1 MKKLLIFAAVAT
13 LFAACSKDATK
24 DLAITKPIDK
34 FYVTL
39 ADEDASRVQLDADCK
54 TVWTE
59 GDSVSIFNKTTGNE
73 CWGFNGATGDTK
85 GELTKVSGDA
95 GEPID
100 KVFALYPYNA
110 ENTIANGVIG
120 TVIPATQKYMKGS
133 FGEGGNIMVATS
145 DNTDLSF
152 KHLFG
157 WIRIALTGDK
167 SIKSIT
173 LQGYGSEPIAG
184 KATIGDDLG
193 VTLGSDAGT
202 SVTLD
207 CGEGVQLSAEPT
219 YFYIAVAPQ
228 TFSKGIYV
236 EIVDADNNIATL
248 STAKSITV
256 ERNHI
261 VPMKASEC
269 TPLTAPLANQIWYTT
284 SNGATITPKDYYGHI
299 VSNTYSGD
307 RGVITF
313 DCARKTIA
321 EQAFKNCETLT
332 GITIPNGVTSIE
344 TDAFQYCGKLET
356 VVIPD
361 SVTKIGNDAFLY
373 CTTLPQITIPDS
385 AVSIGRGAFSRC
397 YALKSIAIP
406 DNVTKIEMSTFY
418 QCKKLT
424 EVKLPKN
431 LTAIND
437 IAFRYCS
444 ALAEIT
450 IPDSVT
456 SIASDAFMNCPAMKR
471 FCGKFASADHRCL
484 IIDGVMYS
492 FAPAE
497 LTTYAIPTDAG
508 ITAIGEGAFYQCNN
522 LTSVTVTDAV
532 ESLGKYAFFMCEK
545 LNAVTLPSGLKSLG
559 YGAFFGCSALEN
571 ITIPAGVATIGGEA
585 FGSCTALKSITIPE
599 GVASIG
605 DMAFHDCTALSSI
618 TLPKGLTTIG
628 YSILKNCTCDVYVD
642 CNLPNG
648 ANDQGVFTECKS
660 KKVVINEGVTTIGDC
675 AFAGSACQNVAIAES
690 VTTICDKA
698 FYKCT
703 ALEDIVIPDGIVSL
717 GKHAFAEARTLKT
730 ITIGKGVKSVG
741 WEAFLNCL
749 ALQSVYISDLAA
761 WCAITF
767 ADTASSPISNDIK
780 LYINGTLTTDIVIPE
795 SVTEIG
801 GFAFYN
807 YRAMTSLKLGSNVTR
822 IGEDAFGYCPKP
834 TTLIIPEGVDYI
846 GGGAFAGWEGLTT
859 LTIPKSVRIIGGSA
873 FTACKGLTSVY
884 LPEGIKVLSSNVFSN
899 CTKLTS
905 FTIPASVT
913 EISYQAFMQCNAL
926 KEIYCKPTT
935 PPTVG
940 SLAFSYIAADA
951 KIYVPRESVE
961 AYKAEASW
969 TKYKFTSLITGYD
982 F

>member
-1 MKKLLIFAAVAT
+1 MKKLLLTAIVAT
-13 LFAACSKDATK
+13 MFAACSKDATQ
-24 DLAITKPIDK
+24 DVAIAKPIDK

-39 ADEDASRVQLDADCK
+39 ADEDTSRVQLNGECK
-54 TVWTE
+54 TVWTA
-59 GDSVSIFNKTTGNE
+59 GDSVSVFNRTNANE
-73 CWGFNGATGDTK
+73 CWRFTGATGDVV

-95 GEPID
+95 GEPINE
-100 KVFALYPYNA
+100 VVAIYPYKA
-110 ENTIANGVIG
+110 ENSIADGVIG

-145 DNTDLSF
+145 ESTDLSF

-167 SIKSIT
+167 SVKSIA

-193 VTLGSDAGT
+193 VTLGSDAST

-236 EIVDADNNIATL
+236 EIVDADKNIATL
-248 STAKSITV
+248 STTKSITV

-269 TPLTAPLANQIWYTT
+269 KPLAAPLANQIWYTT
-284 SNGATITPKDYYGHI
+284 SDGATVTPKDYYGNI
-299 VSNTYSGD
+299 VSNTYIGGK
-307 RGVITF
+307 GVITF
-313 DCARKTIA
+313 DCAQKTIA

-332 GITIPNGVTSIE
+332 GITIPKGVTSIE
-344 TDAFQYCGKLET
+344 TDAFQYCGNLET
-356 VVIPD
+356 VAIPD
-361 SVTKIGNDAFLY
+361 SVTKIGNDAFQY
-373 CTTLPQITIPDS
+373 CTTLPEITIPDS
-385 AVSIGRGAFSRC
+385 VVSIGRGAFSRC
-397 YALKSIAIP
+397 YALTAIALP
-406 DNVTKIEMSTFY
+406 DGISKIAMSTFY
-418 QCKKLT
+418 QCKKLA

-431 LTAIND
+431 LTSID
-437 IAFRYCS
+437 GVAFRFCS
-444 ALAEIT
+444 ALPEIT

-456 SIASDAFMNCPAMKR
+456 SIESDAFMNCPAMKR
-471 FCGKFASADHRCL
+471 FCGKFASADNRSL
-484 IIDGVMYS
+484 VINGVMYS
-492 FAPAE
+492 FAPAG
-497 LTTYAIPTDAG
+497 LTTYTIPTDAG

-522 LTSVTVTDAV
+522 LTSVTVADAV
-532 ESLGKYAFFMCEK
+532 ESLGKYAFYMCEN
-545 LNAVTLPSGLKSLG
+545 LNAVTLPSGLKSMD
-559 YGAFFGCSALEN
+559 YGAFFGCYALEN
-571 ITIPAGVATIGGEA
+571 IVIPAGVATIGSEV
-585 FGSCTALKSITIPE
+585 FGDCTALKSITIPE

-605 DMAFHDCTALSSI
+605 DIVFHDCTALSSI
-618 TLPKGLTTIG
+618 TLPKSLTTIG
-628 YSILKNCTCDVYVD
+628 HSILSNCTCDVYVD
-642 CNLPNG
+642 CNIPNG
-648 ANDQGVFTECKS
+648 ANDKGVFTGCKS

-703 ALEDIVIPDGIVSL
+703 ALEDIVIPDGVVSL
-717 GKHAFAEARTLKT
+717 GKYAFAETRTLKN
-730 ITIGKGVKSVG
+730 ITIGKGLTSVG

-749 ALQSVYISDLAA
+749 ALQSVCISDLAA
-761 WCAITF
+761 WCAINF
-767 ADTASSPISNDIK
+767 ADTASCPMSNDVK

-834 TTLIIPEGVDYI
+834 TTLIIPEGVDYV

-884 LPEGIKVLSSNVFSN
+884 LPEGIKILSGNVFSN
-899 CTKLTS
+899 CTALTS

-913 EISYQAFMQCNAL
+913 EISSQAFMQCKAL

-961 AYKAEASW
+961 AYQADASW
-969 TKYKFTSLITGYD
+969 TKYKFTSLIEGYD